1 VRIFQ
6 MRISDEIVLKILK
19 DSGKVTP
26 EKIESLVSDSKKEH
40 KPLQEIVTNQQVINE
55 AALAEKY
62 GAMIGVQ
69 RVSLADLKIDKT
81 VLKLIPERVARKY
94 RAILFDVEND
104 IPKIAMEDPDDLQAI
119 DFIQKLLGQSLQ
131 VYIATTKDI
140 AVSLES
146 YKDSLTNEI
155 TKTVEKDGVDGEIS
169 SQDNQDIDE
178 QDIDEDSPIAK
189 TVTLLVEYAIK
200 SKASDIHIEPR
211 ENMVQVRYRIDG
223 VLREANKLPKKVL
236 GALVSRIKILS
247 NLKIDE
253 HRSPQDGRFKISLNG
268 DMFALRVSTLPVM
281 DGEKVVMRI
290 LDEST
295 KALSLEELGY
305 WGHSLDTI
313 HDAIIQPHGIILVTG
328 PTGSG
333 KSTTLYS
340 VLNMLNTPS
349 VNIST
354 VEDPVEYRIPGTNQT
369 QVNPKAG
376 MTFAS
381 GLRALLRQDPNIIMV
396 GEIRDRETAN
406 LAIQAAL
413 TGHLVFSTL
422 HTNDAATAL
431 PRLLEM
437 EIEPFLIAS
446 TVRAVIGQRLVR
458 KLNPDCREPYTPSS
472 EEMVDITKQFD
483 ITKRGPAGVDNSP
496 TSAPDPAP
504 SQTGQ
509 SGGVMST
516 ENQQATT
523 STAPQQEALSLWR
536 EKTGGD
542 GDCQKTGYKG
552 RIGIYEVLK
561 VTEEIQRKIVSNA
574 TAGDIQNIAVE
585 QGMITMKQDGF
596 VKALQGI
603 TTIEEILRVTRE

>member
-1 VRIFQ
+1 

-211 ENMVQVRYRIDG
+211 ENIQDR
-223 VLREANKLPKKVL
+223 
-236 GALVSRIKILS
+236 
-247 NLKIDE
+247 
-253 HRSPQDGRFKISLNG
+253 RS
-268 DMFALRVSTLPVM
+268 
-281 DGEKVVMRI
+281 
-290 LDEST
+290 
-295 KALSLEELGY
+295 
-305 WGHSLDTI
+305 
-313 HDAIIQPHGIILVTG
+313 
-328 PTGSG
+328 
-333 KSTTLYS
+333 
-340 VLNMLNTPS
+340 
-349 VNIST
+349 
-354 VEDPVEYRIPGTNQT
+354 
-369 QVNPKAG
+369 
-376 MTFAS
+376 
-381 GLRALLRQDPNIIMV
+381 
-396 GEIRDRETAN
+396 
-406 LAIQAAL
+406 L
-413 TGHLVFSTL
+413 TRS
-422 HTNDAATAL
+422 
-431 PRLLEM
+431 
-437 EIEPFLIAS
+437 
-446 TVRAVIGQRLVR
+446 
-458 KLNPDCREPYTPSS
+458 
-472 EEMVDITKQFD
+472 
-483 ITKRGPAGVDNSP
+483 
-496 TSAPDPAP
+496 
-504 SQTGQ
+504 
-509 SGGVMST
+509 
-516 ENQQATT
+516 
-523 STAPQQEALSLWR
+523 
-536 EKTGGD
+536 
-542 GDCQKTGYKG
+542 
-552 RIGIYEVLK
+552 
-561 VTEEIQRKIVSNA
+561 
-574 TAGDIQNIAVE
+574 
-585 QGMITMKQDGF
+585 
-596 VKALQGI
+596 
-603 TTIEEILRVTRE
+603 